1 MAKDLNSCS
10 FIGRLGKDVEMRY
23 MPSGEAFANFSIAV
37 GEQWKDKQTGE
48 KKEKTEWVNISCFG
62 KLAEIC
68 GEYLKKGSK
77 IYANGSMETRKYT
90 GNDGVEKYATGIKLK
105 DMQML
110 DSVPQQGHQGQQ
122 HPPAHQQRPQQAPQQ
137 APQQQHQSWGNAP
150 QQQQQNGQAHQ
161 QQQQQPPAQQQQ
173 HGPAY
178 QQPPSQNNPA
188 THTQPRQSAPA
199 YQQNSAD
206 GFDDTIPF

>member
-1 MAKDLNSCS
+1 MAKDLNQCS

-23 MPSGEAFANFSIAV
+23 MASGDACANFSIAV
-37 GEQWKDKQTGE
+37 GEQWKDKQSGE

-77 IYANGSMETRKYT
+77 IYASGSMETRKYT

-110 DSVPQQGHQGQQ
+110 DSAPQNAQGGQTPQQQSN
-122 HPPAHQQRPQQAPQQ
+122 QRPQQQQAPAQQPAPQMAPPQQQQQAAPSYGTPPPNHQ
-137 APQQQHQSWGNAP
+137 APQQQQGSNQYNP
-150 QQQQQNGQAHQ
+150 ND
-161 QQQQQPPAQQQQ
+161 PP
-173 HGPAY
+173 
-178 QQPPSQNNPA
+178 
-188 THTQPRQSAPA
+188 
-199 YQQNSAD
+199 
-206 GFDDTIPF
+206 F

>member
-1 MAKDLNSCS
+1 MAKDLNQCS

-23 MPSGEAFANFSIAV
+23 MTSGDACANFSIAV

-77 IYANGSMETRKYT
+77 IYASGSMETRKYT
-90 GNDGVEKYATGIKLK
+90 GNDGVEKFATGIKLK

-110 DSVPQQGHQGQQ
+110 DSAPQQGQQ
-122 HPPAHQQRPQQAPQQ
+122 QQAPVQQQRPQQQQ
-137 APQQQHQSWGNAP
+137 NAPQQQQQQQQQPQYQQAP
-150 QQQQQNGQAHQ
+150 QQQQQNG
-161 QQQQQPPAQQQQ
+161 
-173 HGPAY
+173 PAY
-178 QQPPSQNNPA
+178 QQQAPQPQNYNGG
-188 THTQPRQSAPA
+188 Q
-199 YQQNSAD
+199 
-206 GFDDTIPF
+206 

>member
-1 MAKDLNSCS
+1 MAKDLNQCS

-23 MPSGEAFANFSIAV
+23 MTSGDACANFSIAV

-77 IYANGSMETRKYT
+77 IYASGSMETRKYT
-90 GNDGVEKYATGIKLK
+90 GNDGIEKYATGIKLK

-110 DSVPQQGHQGQQ
+110 DSSPQSGQQQGGQQ
-122 HPPAHQQRPQQAPQQ
+122 SAPQQQRPPAQQPAPQMAQQVPAYQQQSPAPRQTPVPQHDGASQQKRPAPQQ
-137 APQQQHQSWGNAP
+137 AQYSD
-150 QQQQQNGQAHQ
+150 
-161 QQQQQPPAQQQQ
+161 
-173 HGPAY
+173 
-178 QQPPSQNNPA
+178 PSM
-188 THTQPRQSAPA
+188 
-199 YQQNSAD
+199 D
-206 GFDDTIPF
+206 FDDEIPF

>member
-23 MPSGEAFANFSIAV
+23 MPGGEACANFSIAV

-77 IYANGSMETRKYT
+77 IYASGSMETRKYT
-90 GNDGVEKYATGIKLK
+90 DNAGAEKYSTGIKLK

-110 DSVPQQGHQGQQ
+110 DSLPANGQQ
-122 HPPAHQQRPQQAPQQ
+122 QQQQQPQYQQQ
-137 APQQQHQSWGNAP
+137 APQQQQAQYQQAP
-150 QQQQQNGQAHQ
+150 QQQQARPQ
-161 QQQQQPPAQQQQ
+161 
-173 HGPAY
+173 
-178 QQPPSQNNPA
+178 
-188 THTQPRQSAPA
+188 
-199 YQQNSAD
+199 YQQNAPLPQNYN
-206 GFDDTIPF
+206 GGQ